1 MKKKQG
7 KDFTHLLLKDF
18 REQYGFTQQELCR
31 LLGIGREQLAMAE
44 AVLRPFPK
52 TGATQFNALKQKLDA
67 ESTTAAE
74 RDWAELDREPLR
86 IFWWQCRQQLI
97 EMEYQLIELNKEF
110 SQMEQQEVAQR
121 EVIERW
127 DNIPEEVRAAIADEY
142 TIKNIYSRCFSKLAR
157 CGTAARLEK
166 QLQIKIFLARID
178 VLKAFVADNHRA

>member
-1 MKKKQG
+1 MKKKQRQ
-7 KDFTHLLLKDF
+7 DFTHLLIKAF

-52 TGATQFNALKQKLDA
+52 TGATEFMALKQKLDT
-67 ESTTAAE
+67 ERTVGTE
-74 RDWAELDREPLR
+74 RDWAEFDREPLR
-86 IFWWQCRQQLI
+86 IFWWQCQQQLI
-97 EMEYQLIELNKEF
+97 EMEYQLIELNKEL
-110 SQMEQQEVAQR
+110 SQMEQQEAAQR
-121 EVIERW
+121 KVIERW